1 MLKLPKP
8 WAHELGVVQLVR
20 CGIRRYLCE
29 TCCDGCVDGLED
41 ILARELKWQEQSLKL
56 RFAK

>member
-41 ILARELKWQEQSLKL
+41 ILGRSLK
-56 RFAK
+56 

>member
-8 WAHELGVVQLVR
+8 WAHELGVVQFIR

-29 TCCDGCVDGLED
+29 ACCDGCVDGLED
-41 ILARELKWQEQSLKL
+41 ILGGSLKWKAQSLKL